1 MATHPPDDA
10 AALGITD
17 GSDDRLEI
25 SLASAERKAM
35 LVTDRPSLSNA
46 CVAGCAMIYALVD
59 KLSLRRGANSKKK
72 FRSMYPVELMVRFF
86 RTYPRPFPNVNSVR
100 SVPVRLVCLHRMFLP
115 DIYEI
120 AR

>member
-1 MATHPPDDA
+1 MATDQPDDA

-46 CVAGCAMIYALVD
+46 CVAGCANGFCVLATHAII
-59 KLSLRRGANSKKK
+59 NC
-72 FRSMYPVELMVRFF
+72 FF
-86 RTYPRPFPNVNSVR
+86 ADVFG
-100 SVPVRLVCLHRMFLP
+100 
-115 DIYEI
+115 
-120 AR
+120 